1 MVDADKVWAP
11 VMSRCLKWRLV
22 YQQRVAKLAVI
33 NGGLGHGVES
43 VHIMVDLAVPLFNN
57 MAFL

>member
-1 MVDADKVWAP
+1 MMDTDKVWAP

-22 YQQRVAKLAVI
+22 YQQRVAKLAVM
-33 NGGLGHGVES
+33 NGGLGHGMES
-43 VHIMVDLAVPLFNN
+43 IGVMADLAVPLFYN